1 MKKHID
7 DFVAALNFTWEELF
21 DFQLPQIFKNDSEC
35 NEKNCFVLAAFPLV
49 GFIVGGVVALLA
61 ELVSAIF
68 NFQAGGVVFALLS
81 WGILCFK
88 DSGRG
93 DSWLAA
99 WVANK
104 LQNHENSDFTR
115 NILMI
120 FPVMLKFIIL
130 LFIGMWSGRFYFAL
144 LLSGAFALQAVLA
157 SSENCRNQFIRFD
170 DKGMIVFRLTLVV
183 IGLAGFILCTIGAI
197 GAIAIVCGLFILFN
211 KKFTEEGCSA
221 DAISRAGYCAEWALL
236 FTGLLLLMKI

>member
-7 DFVAALNFTWEELF
+7 ALVAALTFAWGELF
-21 DFQLPQIFKNDSEC
+21 DFQLPQIFKKESDC
-35 NEKNCFVLAAFPLV
+35 GEKNCFVLAAFPLL
-49 GFIVGGVVALLA
+49 GLIIGSLTALLA
-61 ELVSAIF
+61 ELVSVIF
-68 NFQAGGVVFALLS
+68 NFQAGGVVFALIS
-81 WGILCFK
+81 WAILCFK
-88 DSGRG
+88 DSGRS
-93 DSWLAA
+93 DSWLANR
-99 WVANK
+99 VANK

-120 FPVMLKFIIL
+120 FPVLLKFIIL
-130 LFIGMWSGRFYFAL
+130 LFLGMWGGRFYFAL

-157 SSENCRNQFIRFD
+157 SSENCQNQFIRFD
-170 DKGMIVFRLTLVV
+170 DRGMIVFRLTLVA

-197 GAIAIVCGLFILFN
+197 GAIAIVCGLYILFN
-211 KKFTEEGCSA
+211 RQLTREGFSA